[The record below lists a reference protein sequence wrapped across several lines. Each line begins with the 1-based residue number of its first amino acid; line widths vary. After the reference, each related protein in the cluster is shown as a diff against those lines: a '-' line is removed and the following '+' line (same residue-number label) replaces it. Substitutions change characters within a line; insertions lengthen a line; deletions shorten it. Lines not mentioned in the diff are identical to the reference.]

1 MPKIYRISL
10 TDEQRQ
16 ELEKARQRH
25 PKPYVRERAA
35 AILKVA
41 SGLSLRQVAYSGLLK
56 RHTPETVKE
65 WCERYL
71 AEGLSGL
78 TIHSGRGRK
87 PAFSPSEPG
96 TS

>member
-1 MPKIYRISL
+1 MPKTYHITL
-10 TDEQRQ
+10 TDQQRQ

-41 SGLSLRQVAYSGLLK
+41 SGLSLRQVAYNGLLK
-56 RHTPETVKE
+56 RHAPETVKV
-65 WCERYL
+65 WCERSL
-71 AEGLSGL
+71 ADGLSGL
-78 TIHSGRGRK
+78 IIQSGRGRK
-87 PAFSPSEPG
+87 PAFSPSEPV